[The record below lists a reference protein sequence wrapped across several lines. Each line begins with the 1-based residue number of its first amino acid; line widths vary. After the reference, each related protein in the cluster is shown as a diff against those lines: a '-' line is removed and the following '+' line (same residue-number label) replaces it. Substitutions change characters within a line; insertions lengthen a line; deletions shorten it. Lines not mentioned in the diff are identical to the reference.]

1 MDKFLKNG
9 HGLLL
14 AYDQGF
20 EHGPSDFNAKNVD
33 PAYILDIARESGVF
47 TGIIFQKGI
56 SKKQKTK
63 NDNLPPL
70 IVKLNGKTG
79 LHAGEEP
86 FAPLLCTVDE
96 ALGLGAAAV
105 GYTVYV
111 GSEREAEMTKT
122 FGKIVRECNQKGIP
136 TIGWFYLRGK
146 QIVNPHD
153 PEKLAYA
160 ARLALELGADGVK
173 LQYKLSLEPQSSRA
187 KRGDLIN
194 QIAASSTTPRNDDV
208 DLKNLKWIVQNAGKC
223 KVFISGGLKASD
235 EEMFSL
241 ARIVKT
247 AGCAGMA
254 IGRNIWQRD
263 DPVEF
268 AKKIGGIIYA

>member
-1 MDKFLKNG
+1 MDKFLKDG

-20 EHGPSDFNAKNVD
+20 EHGPGDFNAKNVD
-33 PAYILDIARESGVF
+33 PAYILDIARQSGVF
-47 TGIIFQKGI
+47 TGVILQKGI
-56 SKKQKTK
+56 AEKYYGSSYKLQATSYKP
-63 NDNLPPL
+63 DLPPL

-96 ALGLGAAAV
+96 ALGLGASAV

-111 GSEREAEMTKT
+111 GSEREAEMTET
-122 FGKIVRECNQKGIP
+122 FGQVVRECNQKGIP
-136 TIGWFYLRGK
+136 TIGWLYLRGK
-146 QIVNPHD
+146 HIANPHD

-173 LQYKLSLEPQSSRA
+173 LQFAIS
-187 KRGDLIN
+187 GDETN
-194 QIAASSTTPRNDDV
+194 

-223 KVFISGGLKASD
+223 KVFISGGSKAPD

-254 IGRNIWQRD
+254 VGRNIWQREN
-263 DPVEF
+263 PVEF
-268 AKKIGGIIYA
+268 AKKIGEIIYA

>member
-1 MDKFLKNG
+1 MFRNVMDKFLRHGK
-9 HGLLL
+9 GLLL

-20 EHGPSDFNAKNVD
+20 EHGPSDFNAKNVE
-33 PAYILDIARESGVF
+33 PKYILDIAKESGVF
-47 TGIIFQKGI
+47 TGVIFQKGI
-56 SKKQKTK
+56 AERYYPRVQNSEFRGQS
-63 NDNLPPL
+63 LPPL
-70 IVKLNGKTG
+70 IIKLNGKTA

-96 ALGLGAAAV
+96 ALGLGASAV

-111 GSEREAEMTKT
+111 GSEREAEMTET

-146 QIVNPHD
+146 QITDPHD

-160 ARLALELGADGVK
+160 ARLGLELGADGVK
-173 LQYKLSLEPQSSRA
+173 LQFTILGNEA
-187 KRGDLIN
+187 N
-194 QIAASSTTPRNDDV
+194 
-208 DLKNLKWIVQNAGKC
+208 DLKNLKWIVENAGKC

-241 ARIVKT
+241 AKVVKT

-254 IGRNIWQRD
+254 VGRNIWQREN
-263 DPVEF
+263 PVEF
-268 AKKIGGIIYA
+268 SKQMAQILFT

>member
-1 MDKFLKNG
+1 MEKFFRNG
-9 HGLLL
+9 KGLLL

-33 PAYILDIARESGVF
+33 PKYILDIAKESGVF
-47 TGIIFQKGI
+47 TGVIFQKGI
-56 SKKQKTK
+56 AEKYYSE
-63 NDNLPPL
+63 NSGLPPL

-96 ALGLGAAAV
+96 ALGLGASAV

-111 GSEREAEMTKT
+111 GSEREAEMTET
-122 FGKIVRECNQKGIP
+122 FGKIVRECNQKKIP

-146 QIVNPHD
+146 QIANPHD

-173 LQYKLSLEPQSSRA
+173 LQFAISGNEA
-187 KRGDLIN
+187 N
-194 QIAASSTTPRNDDV
+194 

-223 KVFISGGLKASD
+223 KVFISGGSKIPDDQLLQLAKVVKA
-235 EEMFSL
+235 
-241 ARIVKT
+241 
-247 AGCAGMA
+247 AGAAGMA
-254 IGRNIWQRD
+254 VGRNIWQRD
-263 DPVEF
+263 NPIEF
-268 AKKIGGIIYA
+268 AKQIADILYS

>member
-56 SKKQKTK
+56 SERYYTE
-63 NDNLPPL
+63 NNGLPPL
-70 IVKLNGKTG
+70 IVKLNGKTAF
-79 LHAGEEP
+79 HQGEEP
-86 FAPLLCTVDE
+86 FSPLLCTVEE
-96 ALGLGAAAV
+96 ALELGASAV

-122 FGKIVRECNQKGIP
+122 LGDIVRECNQRLIP
-136 TIGWFYLRGK
+136 TIAWMYLRGK
-146 QIVNPHD
+146 HIKDPHD
-153 PEKLAYA
+153 RQKLAYA
-160 ARLALELGADGVK
+160 ARLGLELGADAVK
-173 LQYKLSLEPQSSRA
+173 LQFTLGGSEAQ
-187 KRGDLIN
+187 DI
-194 QIAASSTTPRNDDV
+194 
-208 DLKNLKWIVQNAGKC
+208 KNLRWIIQNAGKC
-223 KVFISGGLKASD
+223 KVFISGGSKASD

-241 ARIVKT
+241 TKIAKV

>member
-1 MDKFLKNG
+1 M
-9 HGLLL
+9 
-14 AYDQGF
+14 
-20 EHGPSDFNAKNVD
+20 
-33 PAYILDIARESGVF
+33 
-47 TGIIFQKGI
+47 
-56 SKKQKTK
+56 
-63 NDNLPPL
+63 
-70 IVKLNGKTG
+70 
-79 LHAGEEP
+79 
-86 FAPLLCTVDE
+86 
-96 ALGLGAAAV
+96 
-105 GYTVYV
+105 
-111 GSEREAEMTKT
+111 
-122 FGKIVRECNQKGIP
+122 
-136 TIGWFYLRGK
+136 
-146 QIVNPHD
+146 
-153 PEKLAYA
+153 
-160 ARLALELGADGVK
+160 
-173 LQYKLSLEPQSSRA
+173 QYKLSLEPQSSRA

-223 KVFISGGLKASD
+223 KVFISGGSKASD